1 MLGSRTVAVLNL
13 VSQLEDRRQP
23 TTTLEGWRRFV
34 EAEPT
39 QFALLAEQD
48 WNSLSGRERVDYDEA
63 RIAHHAELVV
73 VPRPR
78 SPRSPTRAAC

>member
-1 MLGSRTVAVLNL
+1 VAILTQ

-34 EAEPT
+34 DADQPQVELLPDSDWT
-39 QFALLAEQD
+39 ALSED
-48 WNSLSGRERVDYDEA
+48 ERVDYDET

-73 VPRPR
+73 VTTSSIQEITNEGRLL
-78 SPRSPTRAAC
+78 TLMN